1 MTEIEVLRDR
11 LMREDSNYRHLARKH
26 DEYEQR
32 LEELK
37 SWRFPSE
44 DEKLEEIQVKKLK
57 LRVKDEMESILRQSD
72 HDRTAR
78 K

>member
-1 MTEIEVLRDR
+1 MTETESARDR
-11 LMREDSNYRHLARKH
+11 LMREDPHYRHLSHKH

-32 LEELK
+32 LAELRER
-37 SWRFPSE
+37 RFLSE

-72 HDRTAR
+72 HDRNAR
-78 K
+78 A